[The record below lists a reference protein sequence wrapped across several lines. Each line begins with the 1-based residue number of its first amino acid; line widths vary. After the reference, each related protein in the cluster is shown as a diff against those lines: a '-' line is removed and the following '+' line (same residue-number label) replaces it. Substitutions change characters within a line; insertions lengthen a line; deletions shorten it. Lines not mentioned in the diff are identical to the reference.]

1 MSTIRYHIALGAS
14 TTAGGKVM
22 TATSNR
28 SINGVKV
35 ACLGDSVYCPRCNS
49 EGVIEPDGPRLSDRF
64 NGKQV
69 ALSDDLCRCKC
80 SLPPRLIGNQT
91 FSKQII
97 DEEWVAARVGAAAES
112 VTQLNAVASSA
123 ANESDGVP
131 FVLLDPKNEAPYRN
145 RRYKLELKDR
155 VIEGT
160 TDQNGVTKPIT
171 AADRSAIIRW
181 HVEDE
186 STSA

>member
-1 MSTIRYHIALGAS
+1 MSTIRYHITLGAS
-14 TTAGGKVM
+14 TTAGGKVI

-28 SINGVKV
+28 AINSVKV
-35 ACLGDSVYCPRCNS
+35 AYAGDSVYCPRCTS
-49 EGVIEPDGPRLSDRF
+49 EGVIEPDGPRISDRF
-64 NGKQV
+64 NGRQV

-80 SLPPRLIGNQT
+80 NPSPRLIANQN

-97 DEEWVAARVGAAAES
+97 DGEWVAARAGAAAET
-112 VTQLNAVASSA
+112 VAQLNTVASSA

-131 FVLLDPKNEAPYRN
+131 IVLLDPKTEEPYRN
-145 RRYKLELKDR
+145 RRYKLELKDK

-171 AADRSAIIRW
+171 AADRAAIIRW

-186 STSA
+186 TTSA